1 MFILAAK
8 LRALKALLKAW
19 NFSSFGDVHLQVS
32 ISKAAL
38 DLVQAEISDLGPSVD
53 RFQWEE
59 VAHSAFQLALSSQG
73 SLLHSKSRI
82 RWLSE
87 GDRNTSFLHNMVKIR
102 KLHRPLVSLR
112 VGSIVLHDN
121 DLISA
126 QVVQHF
132 KQAFTQDTSI
142 SNTGLVEKIIPHLVT
157 NDENLMLLAL
167 PSVEEITTTVKS
179 MDAYSSP
186 GPDGFGGIFFHHCW
200 DVISTDVINAVQSF
214 FRKCSSGN
222 IAIKL
227 DISKAFDTLDWGFL
241 LRVLRAFGFD
251 LAFTNWLHCILN
263 SAYISV
269 SINGSSCG
277 FFSCSR
283 GVRQGDPLSPLLFC
297 LAEEVLSRGIS
308 QLVAKGKIDTIAAP
322 KKVTVPSHVLFADDI
337 MIFMQGN
344 SQSLRALNRFLNAY
358 AKNSGQVVNKAKSS
372 IFLGRYARPRE
383 TIIQHTL
390 GIREGSLPCTY
401 LGVPIF
407 IGRPKSVYFR
417 SIADK
422 VRCKLSS
429 WKGHQLS
436 QAARL
441 QLISSVI
448 QSLLIYSFQVYK
460 WPRALL
466 LRVQG
471 WTRNFFWSGDP
482 LKKGSTLVF
491 LESLLHP

>member
-214 FRKCSSGN
+214 FR
-222 IAIKL
+222 
-227 DISKAFDTLDWGFL
+227 
-241 LRVLRAFGFD
+241 D
-251 LAFTNWLHCILN
+251 L
-263 SAYISV
+263 
-269 SINGSSCG
+269 
-277 FFSCSR
+277 CSR
-283 GVRQGDPLSPLLFC
+283 PAYR
-297 LAEEVLSRGIS
+297 LA
-308 QLVAKGKIDTIAAP
+308 
-322 KKVTVPSHVLFADDI
+322 
-337 MIFMQGN
+337 
-344 SQSLRALNRFLNAY
+344 
-358 AKNSGQVVNKAKSS
+358 
-372 IFLGRYARPRE
+372 
-383 TIIQHTL
+383 
-390 GIREGSLPCTY
+390 
-401 LGVPIF
+401 
-407 IGRPKSVYFR
+407 
-417 SIADK
+417 
-422 VRCKLSS
+422 
-429 WKGHQLS
+429 
-436 QAARL
+436 
-441 QLISSVI
+441 
-448 QSLLIYSFQVYK
+448 
-460 WPRALL
+460 
-466 LRVQG
+466 
-471 WTRNFFWSGDP
+471 
-482 LKKGSTLVF
+482 
-491 LESLLHP
+491 